1 MKQYTDKKASVLA
14 EKLLKAARKTENRKA
29 ARAIENAYNH
39 EGKCYIIDGF
49 RGYRLNKRPSG
60 ITEIWRAET
69 PTDEEMK
76 NIKKLHDYLVNGLF
90 APLDNKTLAEMP
102 APDANAVKSFIK
114 SINNGECTNKSNAF
128 ELGDG
133 CPFVNPWY
141 LLDII
146 ELLPGAKWYYNPERT
161 LDPVYA
167 ESPDGAAV
175 LLPIRIFNETPAE
188 PDKPETVYVIYAKLP
203 DSKKYYRADLSKGR
217 VGVNA
222 LCTPVYPES
231 RLETIKKAL
240 EKTASENPG
249 ASFQIRTDDG
259 KRAVYTTAMTLTP
272 HEFLKRYAA

>member
-1 MKQYTDKKASVLA
+1 MKHYTDKKASALA
-14 EKLLKAARKTENRKA
+14 EKLLKSARKRENKKLS
-29 ARAIENAYNH
+29 RAIENAYIH
-39 EGKCYIIDGF
+39 EGKCYITDGF
-49 RGYRLNKRPSG
+49 RGYRLNACPSG
-60 ITEIWRAET
+60 ITEVWRAET
-69 PTDEEMK
+69 PTPEEIK
-76 NIKKLHDYLVNGLF
+76 NIDRVHECLVGMF
-90 APLDNKTLAEMP
+90 APLDNNTLAEMP

-114 SINNGECTNKSNAF
+114 AINEGERVNGQNAF

-146 ELLPGAKWYYNPERT
+146 ELLPGAKWYYNPDRM
-161 LDPVYA
+161 LDPIFA

-188 PDKPETVYVIYAKLP
+188 QDKPETVYVIYAKLP
-203 DSKKYYRADLSKGR
+203 DGKKYYRADLSKGR

-222 LCTPVYPES
+222 LCTPVYPAS
-231 RLETIKKAL
+231 RLDTIKKAL

-272 HEFLKRYAA
+272 QEFLKRYAA